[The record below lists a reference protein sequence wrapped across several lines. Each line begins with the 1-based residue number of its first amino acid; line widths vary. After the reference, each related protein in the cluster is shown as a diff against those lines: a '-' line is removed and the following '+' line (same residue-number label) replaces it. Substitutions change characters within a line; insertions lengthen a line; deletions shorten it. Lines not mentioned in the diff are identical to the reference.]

1 MCAMQIWAIAAVSAA
16 CCRGAHWLLQAVD
29 VLQAMGAM
37 NKQMNLPALSN
48 IMREFDRQNEKMEMT
63 SEMMGDA
70 VDDAFEVCMLC
81 KQCVA
86 AQSQCPFWSYPK
98 EGTCLGTCMPTY
110 NASPILCN

>member
-1 MCAMQIWAIAAVSAA
+1 MHTFAMYNVKWDSCVQCKFGS
-16 CCRGAHWLLQAVD
+16 LLLFRLHVVGLHIGCKSGVD

-86 AQSQCPFWSYPK
+86 AQSQCPFW
-98 EGTCLGTCMPTY
+98 
-110 NASPILCN
+110 